1 MTVWSGG
8 SGDALTQK
16 AMTSPSPEALAALK
30 SAVGPGGWTE
40 DPADIAP
47 WLKEWRNRWSGHT
60 PLMLTPRS
68 TEEVARAVR
77 VCAEHRV
84 ALVPQGGDTG
94 LVGGQIPYGEVLLS
108 TRKLRAVRDVTPL
121 DDAMTVEAGITLL
134 EAQQAATAAGRMF
147 PLSLAAE
154 GSATIGG
161 VISTNAGGTAVI
173 RYGVMRDLVLGIEA
187 VLPNGEIFH
196 GLKRLRKD
204 NTGYDLKQL
213 LIGAEGTLGV
223 VTAATL
229 KLFPVMRSRAT
240 AMVGLET
247 AHAAIELLARAKA
260 ETGGGVE
267 AFELMKRIGMEFVLR
282 NIPDTREPLE
292 TTPPWYVLIELVS
305 GEPGAAEAAMERLL
319 SDAFEAGLIVDASIA
334 QNDGQRADF
343 WKVREEQSAAQK
355 PEGGGWKH
363 DVSVPVSRIAD
374 FLDEATA
381 AVQRFEPGAR
391 VSAFGHVGD
400 GNMHYDVLCP
410 PGADLAAFLG
420 RWEKG
425 SEVVHDIVARYHGS
439 ISAEHGLGRLKT
451 DEARRYKS
459 PLEIATMQAV
469 RAAIDPHRIMN
480 PAVLF

>member
-1 MTVWSGG
+1 MP
-8 SGDALTQK
+8 D
-16 AMTSPSPEALAALK
+16 PSPEALAELK
-30 SAVGPGGWTE
+30 SVAGDGGWTD
-40 DPADIAP
+40 DPAELAP
-47 WLKEWRNRWSGHT
+47 WLTEWRNRWSGHT
-60 PLMLTPRS
+60 PLMLMPR
-68 TEEVARAVR
+68 TTADVARLVE
-77 VCAEHRV
+77 VCARHGV
-84 ALVPQGGDTG
+84 AITPQGGDTG

-108 TRKLRAVRDVTPL
+108 TRRLRAVRDVTPL
-121 DDAMTVEAGITLL
+121 DDAMTVEAGVTLL
-134 EAQQAATAAGRMF
+134 EAQQEAAKAGRFF

-161 VISTNAGGTAVI
+161 VISTNAGGTAVL

-187 VLPNGEIFH
+187 VMPDGRVFN

-229 KLFPVMRSRAT
+229 KLFPIMRSRAT
-240 AMVGLET
+240 AVVGLST
-247 AHAAIELLARAKA
+247 PHAAIELLARAKA

-267 AFELMKRIGMEFVLR
+267 AFELMKRIGLEFVLKH
-282 NIPDTREPLE
+282 IPDTREPLD
-292 TTPPWYVLIELVS
+292 TTPPWYVLIELAS
-305 GEPGAAEAAMERLL
+305 GEPGAAEAGMERILAA
-319 SDAFEAGLIVDASIA
+319 AFEDGLIVDAAIA
-334 QNDGQRADF
+334 QNDAQRAAF
-343 WKVREEQSAAQK
+343 WKVREEQSAAQR

-381 AVQRFEPGAR
+381 AVERFHPGAR

-410 PGADLAAFLG
+410 PGGELKPFLA
-420 RWEKG
+420 RWEEG
-425 SEVVHDIVARYHGS
+425 SQIVHDIVARYDGS

-459 PLEIATMQAV
+459 PLEIETMRAI
-469 RAAIDPHRIMN
+469 RAAIDPQRIMN

>member
-1 MTVWSGG
+1 
-8 SGDALTQK
+8 
-16 AMTSPSPEALAALK
+16 MTSPSPEALNALK
-30 SAVGPGGWTE
+30 AAAGPGGWTD
-40 DPADIAP
+40 DPAEIAP

-68 TEEVARAVR
+68 TEEVARLVAI
-77 VCAEHRV
+77 CAEHRV
-84 ALVPQGGDTG
+84 AIVPQGGATG
-94 LVGGQIPYGEVLLS
+94 LVGGQVPFGEVLLS
-108 TRKLRAVRDVTPL
+108 LRKMRAVRDVTPL
-121 DDAMTVEAGITLL
+121 DDAMTVEAGVTLL
-134 EAQQAATAAGRMF
+134 EAQQAAAAAGRMF

-187 VLPNGEIFH
+187 VLPNGEIFR

-240 AMVGLET
+240 AMVGLES
-247 AHAAIELLARAKA
+247 ARDAIELLARAKA

-292 TTPPWYVLIELVS
+292 SAPPWYVLIELVS
-305 GEPGAAEAAMERLL
+305 GEPGAAEAGLERILTA
-319 SDAFEAGLIVDASIA
+319 AFEEGLIVDAAIA
-334 QNDGQRADF
+334 RTDSQRADF

-381 AVQRFEPGAR
+381 AVQAFEPGAR

-410 PGADLAAFLG
+410 PGGDHAAFIG
-420 RWEKG
+420 RWAEG
-425 SEVVHDIVARYHGS
+425 SQVVHDVVARYGGS

-451 DEARRYKS
+451 DEARRYKTS
-459 PLEIATMQAV
+459 LEIATMKAV
-469 RAAIDPHRIMN
+469 REAIDPLRIMN

>member
-1 MTVWSGG
+1 
-8 SGDALTQK
+8 
-16 AMTSPSPEALAALK
+16 MTSPSPETIAALK
-30 SAVGPGGWTE
+30 SALGPGGWTE
-40 DPADIAP
+40 DPAEIAP
-47 WLKEWRNRWSGHT
+47 WLTEWRNRWTGHT
-60 PLMLTPRS
+60 PIMLTPRS
-68 TEEVARAVR
+68 TDEVARAVGL
-77 VCAEHRV
+77 CSEQGV
-84 ALVPQGGDTG
+84 AIIPQGGNTG
-94 LVGGQIPYGEVLLS
+94 LVGGQVPYGEVLLS

-121 DDAMTVEAGITLL
+121 DDAMTLEAGVTLL
-134 EAQQAATAAGRMF
+134 EAQQHAAAAGRLF

-161 VISTNAGGTAVI
+161 VISTNAGGTAVL
-173 RYGVMRDLVLGIEA
+173 RYGMMRDLVLGIEA
-187 VLPNGEIFH
+187 VMPDGQVFN

-247 AHAAIELLARAKA
+247 PHSAIELLARAKA

-267 AFELMKRIGMEFVLR
+267 AFELMKRIGMEFVLKH
-282 NIPDTREPLE
+282 IPDTREPLE
-292 TTPPWYVLIELVS
+292 STPPWYVLIELVS
-305 GEPGAAEAAMERLL
+305 GEPGAAEAGMERILAA
-319 SDAFEAGLIVDASIA
+319 AFEEGLIIDAAIA
-334 QNDGQRADF
+334 QNETQRAAF
-343 WKVREEQSAAQK
+343 WKVREEQSAAQR

-374 FLDEATA
+374 FLDEATT
-381 AVQRFEPGAR
+381 AVERFHPGAR

-410 PGADLAAFLG
+410 PGGDLKAFLA
-420 RWEKG
+420 RWMEG
-425 SEVVHDIVARYHGS
+425 SEVVHDIVATYNGS

-459 PLEIATMQAV
+459 SLEIETMAAI
-469 RAAIDPHRIMN
+469 RRAIDPQRIMN

>member
-1 MTVWSGG
+1 
-8 SGDALTQK
+8 
-16 AMTSPSPEALAALK
+16 MTSPSAQDFEALKAALG
-30 SAVGPGGWTE
+30 SGGWTD
-40 DPADIAP
+40 DPDEIAP

-60 PLMLTPRS
+60 PLMLTPCS
-68 TEEVARAVR
+68 TDEVARAVA
-77 VCAEHRV
+77 VCAERRIAV
-84 ALVPQGGDTG
+84 VPQGGDTG

-108 TRKLRAVRDVTPL
+108 TRKLRAVRDVTPF
-121 DDAMTVEAGITLL
+121 DDALTVEAGVTLL
-134 EAQQAATAAGRMF
+134 EAQQQAAAVDRMF

-161 VISTNAGGTAVI
+161 VISTNAGGTAVL

-187 VLPNGEIFH
+187 VMPDGEIFH

-240 AMVGLET
+240 AVVGLET
-247 AHAAIELLARAKA
+247 PHAAIELLARAKA

-267 AFELMKRIGMEFVLR
+267 AFELMKRIGVEFALKH
-282 NIPDTREPLE
+282 IPDTRELLDS
-292 TTPPWYVLIELVS
+292 TPPWYVLIELVS
-305 GEPGAAEAAMERLL
+305 GEPGAADAAMERLL
-319 SDAFEAGLIVDASIA
+319 TDAFEAGLIIDAAIA
-334 QNDGQRADF
+334 QNDAQRAAF

-381 AVQRFEPGAR
+381 AVERFHPGAR
-391 VSAFGHVGD
+391 VGAFGHVGD
-400 GNMHYDVLCP
+400 GNLHYDVLCP
-410 PGADLAAFLG
+410 PGGDLPAFLA
-420 RWEKG
+420 RWAEG
-425 SEVVHDIVARYHGS
+425 SQVVHDIVAKYDGS

-451 DEARRYKS
+451 EEARRYKS
-459 PLEIATMQAV
+459 PLEIRTMQAV

>member
-1 MTVWSGG
+1 
-8 SGDALTQK
+8 
-16 AMTSPSPEALAALK
+16 MTSPSPEALAALK
-30 SAVGPGGWTE
+30 AAAGTGGWTE
-40 DPADIAP
+40 DPSDIAR
-47 WLKEWRNRWSGHT
+47 WLTEWRNRWKGNT

-68 TEEVARAVR
+68 TEEVARLVTI
-77 VCAEHRV
+77 CAAHRV
-84 ALVPQGGDTG
+84 AIVPQGGDTG
-94 LVGGQIPYGEVLLS
+94 LVGGQIPFGEVLLS
-108 TRKLRAVRDVTPL
+108 TRKLKAVRDVTPL
-121 DDAMTVEAGITLL
+121 DDAMTVEAGVTLL
-134 EAQQAATAAGRMF
+134 EAQQAATAAGRRF
-147 PLSLAAE
+147 PLSLASE
-154 GSATIGG
+154 GSATVGG
-161 VISTNAGGTAVI
+161 VISTNAGGTQVV
-173 RYGVMRDLVLGIEA
+173 RYGMMRDLVLGLEA
-187 VLPNGEIFH
+187 VMPNGEIFH

-213 LIGAEGTLGV
+213 LIGAEGTLGI

-229 KLFPVMRSRAT
+229 KLFPIMRSRAT

-267 AFELMKRIGMEFVLR
+267 AFELMKRIGMAFVLKH
-282 NIPDTREPLE
+282 IPDTREPLE
-292 TTPPWYVLIELVS
+292 STPNWYVLIELAS
-305 GEPGAAEAAMERLL
+305 GEPGAADAALERLL
-319 SDAFEAGLIVDASIA
+319 GEAFEAGLITDAAIA
-334 QNDGQRADF
+334 QNDAQRAAF

-374 FLDEATA
+374 FLDEASA
-381 AVQRFEPGAR
+381 AVERFEPGAR
-391 VSAFGHVGD
+391 ISAFGHVGD

-410 PGADLAAFLG
+410 PGVEHAAFIG
-420 RWEKG
+420 RWAEG
-425 SEVVHDIVARYHGS
+425 SEIVHDIVARYDGS

-469 RAAIDPHRIMN
+469 RAAIDPLRIMN

>member
-1 MTVWSGG
+1 
-8 SGDALTQK
+8 
-16 AMTSPSPEALAALK
+16 MTSPSPEALNALK
-30 SAVGPGGWTE
+30 AAAGPGGWTD
-40 DPADIAP
+40 DPAEIAP

-68 TEEVARAVR
+68 TEEVARLVAI
-77 VCAEHRV
+77 CAEHRV
-84 ALVPQGGDTG
+84 AIVPQGGATG
-94 LVGGQIPYGEVLLS
+94 LVGGQVPFGEVLLS
-108 TRKLRAVRDVTPL
+108 LRKMRAVRDVTPL
-121 DDAMTVEAGITLL
+121 DDAMTVEAGVTLL
-134 EAQQAATAAGRMF
+134 EAQQAAAAAGRMF

-187 VLPNGEIFH
+187 VLPNGEIFR

-240 AMVGLET
+240 AMVGLES
-247 AHAAIELLARAKA
+247 ARDAIELLARAKA

-292 TTPPWYVLIELVS
+292 SAPPWYVLIELVS
-305 GEPGAAEAAMERLL
+305 GEPGAAEAGLERILTA
-319 SDAFEAGLIVDASIA
+319 AFEEGLIVDAAIA
-334 QNDGQRADF
+334 RTDSQRADF

-381 AVQRFEPGAR
+381 AVQAFESGAR

-410 PGADLAAFLG
+410 PGGDHAAFIG
-420 RWEKG
+420 RWAEG
-425 SEVVHDIVARYHGS
+425 SQVVHDVVARYGGS

-451 DEARRYKS
+451 DEARRYKTS
-459 PLEIATMQAV
+459 LEIATMKAV
-469 RAAIDPHRIMN
+469 REAIDPLRIMN